1 MKQGSDPVIRQW
13 CALDSPVSVA
23 VGCTTALQSFE
34 HHSHTVASELAPG
47 LRLNS
52 GCQAVRRQLY
62 SHSPTEYCTAPLP
75 LQDLSFLAT
84 DITFY
89 VASNRNTNW
98 KYLRAEEVK
107 NRAP

>member
-13 CALDSPVSVA
+13 CALDSPVPVA

-98 KYLRAEEVK
+98 KYLRAVEVK